1 MHQSF
6 LSYRRKRYLWVAL
19 LLCAASIVAYGMHD
33 PRSSPNG
40 GTWLGYTLGTIG
52 AVLILWLTALGIR
65 KRSYKSRLGTVQ
77 GWVSAHVYL
86 GLSLLVVVTLHAG
99 FQFGWNIHT
108 VAYALMVLVIVSGL
122 VGISAYLRL
131 PAEMSSNRA
140 SLTREQMWAELGD
153 LDQRCLRVA
162 AKLPAEFRDAA
173 TSNRD
178 RTRVGGSAWTVLAGV
193 DRSQVLLPAG
203 AGAAGMALRANPD
216 QSRVLEW
223 LAAEQARSNDGERTR
238 AVGELISLVSA
249 RRVLL
254 KRLRRDAQI
263 RGWLEVWL
271 YIHVPASLGLIG
283 ALIAHVVSV
292 FFYW

>member
-6 LSYRRKRYLWVAL
+6 LSYRRKRYLWIAL
-19 LLCAASIVAYGMHD
+19 ILCVASIVAYGMHE

-86 GLSLLVVVTLHAG
+86 GLALLVVVTLHTG
-99 FQFGWNIHT
+99 FQVGWNIHT
-108 VAYALMVLVIVSGL
+108 LAYVLMVLVILSGL
-122 VGISAYLRL
+122 VGISAYLHL
-131 PAEMSSNRA
+131 PAEMSSNRQ
-140 SLTREQMWAELGD
+140 SLTREQMWAELAD

-162 AKLPAEFRDAA
+162 ARLPPEFRDAA
-173 TSNRD
+173 SSNRD

-203 AGAAGMALRANPD
+203 AGNAGIALRANPD

-223 LAAEQARSNDGERTR
+223 LAAEQARSNDGDRTR

-271 YIHVPASLGLIG
+271 YVHVPASLGLIG

>member
-6 LSYRRKRYLWVAL
+6 LSYRRKRYLWVAIA
-19 LLCAASIVAYGMHD
+19 LCIASIAAYAWHQ
-33 PRSSPNG
+33 PRSTPNG

-86 GLSLLVVVTLHAG
+86 GLALIVIVTLHTG

-108 VAYALMVLVIVSGL
+108 VTYVLMIFVITSGL
-122 VGISAYLRL
+122 VGISAYIRL
-131 PAEMSSNRA
+131 PAEMSQNRA
-140 SLTREQMWAELGD
+140 SLTRDQMWAELDD
-153 LDQRCLRVA
+153 LDQRCIRIAGALSGD
-162 AKLPAEFRDAA
+162 FRDAA

-178 RTRVGGSAWTVLAGV
+178 RTRIGGSPWAVLTAADG
-193 DRSQVLLPAG
+193 SQVMLPATS
-203 AGAAGMALRANPD
+203 GAAVLQSNPD
-216 QSRVLEW
+216 QSRLLDW
-223 LAAEQARSNDGERTR
+223 LGSQLARSSDGERSRTL
-238 AVGELISLVSA
+238 GELISVVSA
-249 RRVLL
+249 RRVVL

-263 RGWLEVWL
+263 RGWLDVWL
-271 YIHVPASLGLIG
+271 YVHVPLSLGLLG

-292 FFYW
+292 FVYW

>member
-6 LSYRRKRYLWVAL
+6 LSYRRKRYLWIAIALCVA
-19 LLCAASIVAYGMHD
+19 AITAYAWHN
-33 PRSSPNG
+33 PRNTPNG

-86 GLSLLVVVTLHAG
+86 GLALIVIVTLHTG

-108 VAYALMVLVIVSGL
+108 VAYVLMMLVIASGL
-122 VGISAYLRL
+122 IGISAYMRL
-131 PAEMSSNRA
+131 PREMSQNRA
-140 SLTREQMWAELGD
+140 SLTREQMWAEVDD
-153 LDQRCLRVA
+153 LDQRCIRISSA
-162 AKLPAEFRDAA
+162 LPGEFRDAA

-178 RTRVGGSAWTVLAGV
+178 RTRIGGSALAVLTAA
-193 DRSQVLLPAG
+193 DRSQVMLPTPG
-203 AGAAGMALRANPD
+203 GAAVLQLNRD
-216 QSRVLEW
+216 QSRILDW
-223 LAAEQARSNDGERTR
+223 LGSQLARSSDGERSRTI
-238 AVGELISLVSA
+238 GELISVVSA
-249 RRVLL
+249 RRVVL

-263 RGWLEVWL
+263 RGWLEIWL
-271 YIHVPASLGLIG
+271 YVHVPASLGLLG

-292 FFYW
+292 FVYW

>member
-19 LLCAASIVAYGMHD
+19 ALCVLSVAAYWMHE

-65 KRSYKSRLGTVQ
+65 KRSYESRLGTVQ

-86 GLSLLVVVTLHAG
+86 GIALLVVVTLHTG

-108 VAYALMVLVIVSGL
+108 LAYALMLIVIVSGL

-131 PAEMSSNRA
+131 PTEMSANRA
-140 SLTREQMWAELGD
+140 SLTREQMWAELSD
-153 LDQRCLRVA
+153 LDQRCTRVA
-162 AKLPAEFRDAA
+162 SKLPPEFRDAA
-173 TSNRD
+173 SSNRD
-178 RTRVGGSAWTVLAGV
+178 RTRVGGSAWTVLAGI
-193 DRSQVLLPAG
+193 DRSQVLVPAG
-203 AGAAGMALRANPD
+203 AGASALLRPNPD
-216 QSRVLEW
+216 QSRVLGW
-223 LAAEQARSNDGERTR
+223 LAAEQARSSDGDRTR

-271 YIHVPASLGLIG
+271 YVHVPASLGLLG
-283 ALIAHVVSV
+283 ALIAHAVSV